1 MSIKRSEQMGDQIIA
16 CPTCSKHIN
25 FSLVELTVD
34 MEVKFVKET
43 EIEPD
48 EEYDVNEV
56 RCPAGHSFYYAAG
69 EVDPLSI

>member
-16 CPTCSKHIN
+16 CPTCNKHIN

-48 EEYDVNEV
+48 EEYDVNEA

-69 EVDPLSI
+69 EVDPLNI